1 MSAARDRVSLRWV
14 AAGFLLVALVLA
26 GIVSH
31 YASSSPDGLNRV
43 AEEQGF
49 SDTARSGPDS
59 PLAGYSTSDV
69 DDDRLSG
76 GVAGVV
82 GVLVVLLLA
91 GGLTFVVRRRGGS
104 EDPDGTAD
112 RQTVA

>member
-1 MSAARDRVSLRWV
+1 V
-14 AAGFLLVALVLA
+14 AGGLLLVALVLA
-26 GIVSH
+26 GVVSH

-43 AEEQGF
+43 AEDQGF
-49 SDTARSGPDS
+49 ADTAEAGPDR

-82 GVLVVLLLA
+82 GVLVVLVLA
-91 GGLTFVVRRRGGS
+91 GGLTLVVRRRGGS
-104 EDPDGTAD
+104 EDPHGPVD